1 MGAQL
6 TSRAPAPLAGP
17 PARAYRTGRMARLT
31 PLLRIA
37 ARRGLASWRLL
48 ATVAFGAIL
57 AAALMSSVVLYSDAV
72 RDLGLRFTLRQ
83 QDPLNLDLK
92 VVANSQPG
100 ETSLHAARRETTV
113 SLLRHHAGPLIEGM
127 GFYGRS
133 STFFLTPPGEPVR
146 HDDELRPRAHFLF
159 FSGFADRVTLV
170 AGAEPALPPPY
181 AGGGAPRLEAWM
193 GAEAARALG
202 ARPGDVFELHPF
214 WRDDAEPLTVVITGF
229 VEPHD
234 PEARAWFGNAR
245 RLTVANTRWPTWP
258 LVIDERAFAETIAP
272 YLPSIDGSFETIAF
286 VDRER
291 VTSRNAEGVE
301 GSLRAFERAVGA
313 RLELSAVE
321 SSLADTITDYR
332 GKLFFT
338 RLPLF
343 ALMLL
348 IAGIALYY
356 LVLVSTML
364 VERRAGEI
372 ALLKSRGASSGQI
385 LAISLIEGLA
395 LAILA
400 TGLGPPLAAGAIRLL
415 GPTPPFSALSQGELL
430 RVSLTAE
437 AFGMALLGAAL
448 ALAALLWPAWRAA
461 RSTVVHHKQGLARPP
476 RQPLFLRY
484 YLDLALVGAGAF
496 LFYQLRQRG
505 SLVTE
510 RLFGDLSADP
520 LLLVS
525 PALFMLMIA
534 LLFLR
539 LFPLAL
545 RAASWALRGLGGA
558 TAALGLWRMARSPLH
573 HSRLILLLLLAT
585 SVGMFAAGFRATLDR
600 SFADRAAYEAGAE
613 GRIAGVREPAR
624 ASPEG
629 LTAAIEAIDGLD
641 GAVAVARIDAA
652 WVPEAGRSMPAELL
666 GAGAG
671 FAETAFWR
679 DDFGGDLPELLARLR
694 PEAAEPPPAA
704 APLPAGTRALG
715 IWARISLPP
724 DAARPGLRLR
734 DGHGLLYEYIFPP
747 EAVEEDADGWRLY
760 VVDLARPV
768 SPRERVP
775 DLAGALE
782 LESVFLGVRRFA
794 AAPGRA
800 TALLDDVLAW
810 PAGAAREDAVT
821 VEPFES
827 LDRYESITGASGA
840 AETAIARDRAGRDGG
855 HAARIAFSYDGFT
868 AGAVGLRLR
877 RPAAPLG
884 VLASR
889 SFLEATGLGEGD
901 AFPLRVNRQ
910 VIAARVAGSF
920 ALFPGFWPGGR
931 DHLLVA
937 DLEALREAARGIPRQ
952 AGGVTANEVWLARVE
967 GVPLD
972 VEWLAERGVRARATW
987 DRAAIL
993 ARESSDPLVAASWE
1007 GILFLSFGA
1016 VLLLTALG
1024 FAVFSWL
1031 AAQTRSLEFAILR
1044 TMGFSGRQV
1053 AGLVAFEQLFVI
1065 VAGMAAGAALGFP
1078 LGRLMIGALAL
1089 TEDGADVVPP
1099 LLSQV
1104 SWEAVLTVYGLLALV
1119 FALTAAALVRLY
1131 ARLALHRALRIG
1143 EA

>member
-1 MGAQL
+1 
-6 TSRAPAPLAGP
+6 
-17 PARAYRTGRMARLT
+17 MARLA

-72 RDLGLRFTLRQ
+72 RDLGLSFTLRQ
-83 QDPLNLDLK
+83 REALDLDLR

-100 ETSLHAARRETTV
+100 EPTLHAQRRETTV
-113 SLLRHHAGPLIEGM
+113 SLLRRHAGPLIEGT
-127 GFYGRS
+127 GFFGRS
-133 STFFLTPPGEPVR
+133 STFFLTPPGQPVR

-159 FSGFADRVTLV
+159 FSDFADRVTLV
-170 AGAEPALPPPY
+170 EGAAPALPPPY
-181 AGGGAPRLEAWM
+181 RAGGGAPRLEAWM
-193 GAEAARALG
+193 GAKAARGLG
-202 ARPGDVFELHPF
+202 ARLGDVFELHPF
-214 WRDDAEPLTVVITGF
+214 WRDDAEPVTVVITGF

-234 PEARAWFGNAR
+234 AEARAWFGNAG

-272 YLPSIDGSFETIAF
+272 YLPSIDGSFQTIAF
-286 VDRER
+286 IDRAR
-291 VTSRNAEGVE
+291 VNSRNAEGVE
-301 GSLRAFERAVGA
+301 GSLRALERAVAA
-313 RLELSAVE
+313 RLELSVVE
-321 SSLADTITDYR
+321 SSLADTIADYR
-332 GKLFFT
+332 EKLFFT

-372 ALLKSRGASSGQI
+372 ALLKSRGASSRQV
-385 LAISLIEGLA
+385 LAISLIEGLG
-395 LAILA
+395 LAALA
-400 TGLGPPLAAGAIRLL
+400 TGLGPPLAALAIRLL

-437 AFGMALLGAAL
+437 AFGMALLGAVL
-448 ALAALLWPAWRAA
+448 ALLALLWPAWRASRA
-461 RSTVVHHKQGLARPP
+461 TVVHHKQGLARPA

-484 YLDLALVGAGAF
+484 YLDLALVGTGAF

-539 LFPLAL
+539 LFPLIL
-545 RAASWALRGLGGA
+545 RVAAWALRGLGGA
-558 TAALGLWRMARSPLH
+558 TVALGLWRMARSPLH

-613 GRIAGVREPAR
+613 GRVAGVREPAG

-641 GAVAVARIDAA
+641 GAVPAARLDAA
-652 WVPEAGRSMPAELL
+652 WVPAAGRSVPAELL
-666 GAGAG
+666 GAGDG
-671 FAETAFWR
+671 FAEAAFWR
-679 DDFGGDLPELLARLR
+679 DDFGGDLPEMLARLR
-694 PEAAEPPPAA
+694 PEAAEAPPAA
-704 APLPAGTRALG
+704 ALPAGTRALG

-724 DAARPGLRLR
+724 EAARPGLRLR
-734 DGHGLLYEYIFPP
+734 DGGGLLYEYIFPP
-747 EAVEEDADGWRLY
+747 AAAAEDADGWSLY

-768 SPRERVP
+768 SPRDRAP
-775 DLAGALE
+775 DLTQPLA

-794 AAPGRA
+794 AAPGRV

-840 AETAIARDRAGRDGG
+840 AETAIARARVERDGGG
-855 HAARIAFSYDGFT
+855 HAARIAFTYDGFT

-877 RPAAPLG
+877 RPATPLP

-889 SFLEATGLGEGD
+889 SFLDATGLGEGD

-910 VIAARVAGSF
+910 VIEGRVAGSF
-920 ALFPGFWPGGR
+920 GLFPGFWPGER

-937 DLEALREAARGIPRQ
+937 DLEALREAARGVPRQ
-952 AGGVTANEVWLARVE
+952 AGGVTANEVWLARVA
-967 GVPLD
+967 GVPLG
-972 VEWLAERGVRARATW
+972 VEWLAERGVRASAAW

-1104 SWEAVLTVYGLLALV
+1104 SWEAVLTVYGLLALAL
-1119 FALTAAALVRLY
+1119 ALTAAALARLY

>member
-1 MGAQL
+1 MERVL
-6 TSRAPAPLAGP
+6 PVL
-17 PARAYRTGRMARLT
+17 RL
-31 PLLRIA
+31 A
-37 ARRGLASWRLL
+37 ARRGRADWRLL
-48 ATVAFGAIL
+48 AAVAFGAVL
-57 AAALMSSVVLYSDAV
+57 AAALMSSVILYADAV
-72 RDLGLRFTLRQ
+72 RDLGLSFTLRQ
-83 QDPLNLDLK
+83 RDALDLDLK
-92 VVANSQPG
+92 VTANSQPG
-100 ETSLHAARRETTV
+100 EPSLHAQRRETTV
-113 SLLRHHAGPLIEGM
+113 SLLRRHAGSLIEGL
-127 GFYGRS
+127 GFHGRS
-133 STFFLTPPGEPVR
+133 STFFLTPPGQPVR
-146 HDDELRPRAHFLF
+146 ADDELRPRAHFLF
-159 FSGFADRVTLV
+159 FSDVAARVTLV
-170 AGAEPALPPPY
+170 EGAPPALPPPHR
-181 AGGGAPRLEAWM
+181 AGDGAPRLQAWM
-193 GAEAARALG
+193 SAEAARGLG
-202 ARPGDVFELHPF
+202 AAPGDVFELHPF
-214 WRDDAEPLTVVITGF
+214 WRDDAAPLTVEITGLF
-229 VEPHD
+229 EPLD
-234 PEARAWFGNAR
+234 ANARAWFGNAG
-245 RLTVANTRWPTWP
+245 RLAVTNTRWPTWP
-258 LVIDERAFAETIAP
+258 LVIEERALVETIAP
-272 YLPSIDGSFETIAF
+272 YLPSIDGSFRTVAF

-291 VTSRNAEGVE
+291 VTSRNAEAVE
-301 GSLRAFERAVGA
+301 GRLRALERAVGA
-313 RLELSAVE
+313 QLELSVLE
-321 SSLADTITDYR
+321 SGLADAIAQYR
-332 GKLFFT
+332 ERLFFT

-348 IAGIALYY
+348 IVGIALYY
-356 LVLVSTML
+356 LVLVGTML

-372 ALLKSRGASSGQI
+372 ALLKSRGASSRQV
-385 LAISLIEGLA
+385 LAVALVEGLA
-395 LAILA
+395 LAALA
-400 TGLGPPLAAGAIRLL
+400 TGGGPPLAAGVIRLL

-461 RSTVVHHKQGLARPP
+461 RSTVVSHRQALARPP

-539 LFPLAL
+539 LFPLVL

-558 TAALGLWRMARSPLH
+558 TVALGLWRMARSPLH

-600 SFADRAAYEAGAE
+600 SFADRAAHEAGAA
-613 GRIAGVREPAR
+613 GRIVGVREPAGL
-624 ASPEG
+624 SPEG

-641 GAVAVARIDAA
+641 GAVAAARLDAA
-652 WVPEAGRSMPAELL
+652 FAPETGRSVPAELL
-666 GAGAG
+666 GAGEG
-671 FAETAFWR
+671 FAAVAFWR
-679 DDFGGDLPELLARLR
+679 DDFGGDLPQLLARLR
-694 PEAAEPPPAA
+694 PDAAEPPPAPA
-704 APLPAGTRALG
+704 ALPAGTRAVG
-715 IWARISLPP
+715 VWTRVSLPP

-734 DGHGLLYEYIFPP
+734 DEHGLLYEYVFAR
-747 EAVEEDADGWRLY
+747 EAVEEDAGGWRLY
-760 VVDLARPV
+760 VTDLARPAL
-768 SPRERVP
+768 PRDRAP

-782 LESVFLGVRRFA
+782 LESIFLVVRRFA

-810 PAGAAREDAVT
+810 PAGAAREAAVL

-840 AETAIARDRAGRDGG
+840 AETTVARARVERSGG
-855 HAARIAFSYDGFT
+855 GEAARIAFTYDGFA

-877 RPAAPLG
+877 RPAAPLP

-889 SFLEATGLGEGD
+889 SFLDAAGLAAGD

-910 VIAARVAGSF
+910 TIGARVAGDFS
-920 ALFPGFWPGGR
+920 LFPGFRPGAR

-937 DLEALREAARGIPRQ
+937 DLAALREAARGAPRL
-952 AGGVTANEVWLARVE
+952 AGGVTPNEVWLARVA
-967 GVPLD
+967 GAPLT
-972 VEWLAERGVRARATW
+972 VAGLAERGVRAAAAH

-1031 AAQTRSLEFAILR
+1031 AARARSLEFAILR

-1089 TEDGADVVPP
+1089 TEDGGDVVPP

-1104 SWEAVLTVYGLLALV
+1104 SWEAVLTVYGLLALA
-1119 FALTAAALVRLY
+1119 FAATAIALARLY

>member
-1 MGAQL
+1 
-6 TSRAPAPLAGP
+6 
-17 PARAYRTGRMARLT
+17 MARLA

-72 RDLGLRFTLRQ
+72 RDLGLSFTLRQ
-83 QDPLNLDLK
+83 EAALDLDPR

-100 ETSLHAARRETTV
+100 EPTLHAQRRETTV
-113 SLLRHHAGPLIEGM
+113 SLLRRHAGPLIEGM
-127 GFYGRS
+127 GFFGRS
-133 STFFLTPPGEPVR
+133 STFFLTPPGQPVR
-146 HDDELRPRAHFLF
+146 EDDELRPRAHFLF
-159 FSGFADRVTLV
+159 FSDFAGRVTLV
-170 AGAEPALPPPY
+170 EGAAPALPPPY
-181 AGGGAPRLEAWM
+181 RAGGGAPRLEAWM
-193 GAEAARALG
+193 GAEAARGLG

-214 WRDDAEPLTVVITGF
+214 WRDDAEPVTVVIAGL
-229 VEPHD
+229 VEPND
-234 PEARAWFGNAR
+234 AQARAWFGNAG

-258 LVIDERAFAETIAP
+258 LVIDERAFVETIAP
-272 YLPSIDGSFETIAF
+272 YLPSIDGSFQTIAF
-286 VDRER
+286 IDRER
-291 VTSRNAEGVE
+291 VHSRNAEGVE
-301 GSLRAFERAVGA
+301 GSLRALERAVA
-313 RLELSAVE
+313 TRLELSVVE
-321 SSLADTITDYR
+321 SSLADTIADYR
-332 GKLFFT
+332 DKLFFT

-372 ALLKSRGASSGQI
+372 ALLKSRGASSRQV
-385 LAISLIEGLA
+385 LAVSLIEGLA
-395 LAILA
+395 LAALA
-400 TGLGPPLAAGAIRLL
+400 TGLGPPLAALAIRLL

-437 AFGMALLGAAL
+437 AFGMALLGAVL
-448 ALAALLWPAWRAA
+448 ALAALLWPAWRAS
-461 RSTVVHHKQGLARPP
+461 RSTVVHHKQGLARPA

-539 LFPLAL
+539 LFPLLL

-558 TAALGLWRMARSPLH
+558 TVALGLWRMARSPLH

-600 SFADRAAYEAGAE
+600 SFADRAAYEAGAA
-613 GRIAGVREPAR
+613 GRIAGVREPAG
-624 ASPEG
+624 ASPQE

-641 GAVAVARIDAA
+641 GAVAATRLDAA
-652 WVPEAGRSMPAELL
+652 WVPEARRSVPAELL
-666 GAGAG
+666 GAGDG
-671 FAETAFWR
+671 FADAAFWR
-679 DDFGGDLPELLARLR
+679 GDFGGDLPDMLARLR
-694 PEAAEPPPAA
+694 PDAAEPPAVAA
-704 APLPAGTRALG
+704 ALPAGTRALG
-715 IWARISLPP
+715 VWARVSLPP
-724 DAARPGLRLR
+724 EAARPGLRLR
-734 DGHGLLYEYIFPP
+734 DGGGLLYEYVFPP
-747 EAVEEDADGWRLY
+747 AAAAEGADGWRLY
-760 VVDLARPV
+760 VVDLARPA
-768 SPRERVP
+768 SPRDRAP
-775 DLAGALE
+775 DLAGTLE

-794 AAPGRA
+794 AAPGRV
-800 TALLDDVLAW
+800 TALLDAVLAW

-821 VEPFES
+821 VESFDS
-827 LDRYESITGASGA
+827 LERYESITGASGA
-840 AETAIARDRAGRDGG
+840 AETAIARARVGRDGGG
-855 HAARIAFSYDGFT
+855 HAARIAFTYDGFT

-877 RPAAPLG
+877 RPAEPLP

-889 SFLEATGLGEGD
+889 SFLDATGLGEGD

-910 VIAARVAGSF
+910 VIEGRVAGSF
-920 ALFPGFWPGGR
+920 ALFPGFWPGPR
-931 DHLLVA
+931 EHLLVA
-937 DLEALREAARGIPRQ
+937 DLEALRESARGVPRQ

-967 GVPLD
+967 GAPLG
-972 VEWLAERGVRARATW
+972 VEWLAERGVRASAVW

-1104 SWEAVLTVYGLLALV
+1104 SWEAVLTVYGLLALAL
-1119 FALTAAALVRLY
+1119 ALTAAALARLY

-1143 EA
+1143 EV